1 MDLVSV
7 IIPYYK
13 KKKYI
18 INSIKSVLN
27 QTYENLEIII
37 IYDDENQNDLDF
49 IQEIKKKDK
58 RISIIK
64 NLKTMGAGDSRNI
77 GINNSKG
84 QYIAFLDADDTWQND
99 KLNKQINFMKSND
112 YKITHTSYFIVDESQ
127 RIIGK
132 RIARNFFRL
141 NDLLKSC
148 DIGTSTVILK
158 KDLINDNL
166 KFASL
171 KTKEDYV
178 LWLKLLEKNA
188 KIYGLDEIL
197 TFWTK
202 SRSSLSSSTF
212 QKLIDGFRV
221 YYKYM
226 NFNYFKSVYY
236 LIRLSINFL
245 LKR

>member
-13 KKKYI
+13 KRKYI
-18 INSIKSVLN
+18 INSIKSALN

-37 IYDDENQNDLDF
+37 VYDDENQNDLDL

-58 RISIIK
+58 RIFIIK
-64 NLKTMGAGDSRNI
+64 NLKTIGAGESRNI

-84 QYIAFLDADDTWQND
+84 KYIAFLDADDTWQND
-99 KLNKQINFMKSND
+99 KLNKQINFMKSNN
-112 YKITHTSYFIVDESQ
+112 YEITHTSYSIVDESQ

-132 RIARNFFRL
+132 RIARNFFSL
-141 NDLLKSC
+141 NELLKSC
-148 DIGTSTVILK
+148 DIGTSTVIIK
-158 KDLINDNL
+158 KDLINDNV

-226 NFNYFKSVYY
+226 NFNYFKSVYC
-236 LIRLSINFL
+236 LIRLGINFL

>member
-58 RISIIK
+58 RIFIIK

-99 KLNKQINFMKSND
+99 KLNKQINFMKSNN
-112 YKITHTSYFIVDESQ
+112 YEITHTSYSIVDESQ

-148 DIGTSTVILK
+148 DIGTSTVIIK
-158 KDLINDNL
+158 KDLINDNV